1 MVTRTRS
8 EQVVF
13 RRPFLLSG
21 FDSLQRAGTYT
32 VDTEEELLDSLTVP
46 GWKRTATVIQVAR
59 GGATEYL
66 PVDPSEL
73 HEALMRDGAQPD
85 HTAPPSF
92 HSPHSRLQHA
102 RSLMNS
108 VRARTSDTRRK

>member
-21 FDSLQRAGTYT
+21 LDSVQCAGTYT
-32 VDTEEELLDSLTVP
+32 VDTEEEFLEALTISA
-46 GWKRTATVIQVAR
+46 WRRTSTVIQVPRA
-59 GGATEYL
+59 GATEYL
-66 PVDPSEL
+66 PVEPSEL

-85 HTAPPSF
+85 HVSPSF
-92 HSPHSRLQHA
+92 HSPKSRLQSA
-102 RSLMNS
+102 RNSMNS
-108 VRARTSDTRRK
+108 LRTRTSDIRRK